1 MKNYLISIIMKE
13 ILKKKNKKVLKI
25 KKSIFL
31 FHKPLGFPDIIRDV
45 WTTN

>member
-13 ILKKKNKKVLKI
+13 ILKKKQKSHENKKKH
-25 KKSIFL
+25 FL
-31 FHKPLGFPDIIRDV
+31 SRKPLGFPDIIRDV